1 LKEKVGIIIE
11 ARMGSTR
18 LASKTL
24 KLLHGK
30 PMLEMLVERLKRV
43 KNADEIIVATTDLP
57 EDTLIIE
64 LADKLNIK
72 SYQGSSEDVLDR
84 VLKAAK
90 HYDIDIIVEA
100 WGDSPVVDSELV
112 ETEIQAFLDNNVDYV
127 GCNLKET
134 YPYGLEVCVFSKNTL
149 QEVSDITKA
158 PEDRENVSLYIY
170 EHPEKYRLLN
180 IEAEGKHNRPDLR
193 LVVDHPEDFELIE
206 SIFGELYDDKPDFD
220 YDDILDLFEKKPEL
234 ILVNQAIEEKSVRC

>member
-1 LKEKVGIIIE
+1 MKEKVGIIIE

-24 KLLHGK
+24 KLLHCK

-90 HYDIDIIVEA
+90 HYDIDIIVE
-100 WGDSPVVDSELV
+100 
-112 ETEIQAFLDNNVDYV
+112 F
-127 GCNLKET
+127 
-134 YPYGLEVCVFSKNTL
+134 F
-149 QEVSDITKA
+149 
-158 PEDRENVSLYIY
+158 
-170 EHPEKYRLLN
+170 
-180 IEAEGKHNRPDLR
+180 
-193 LVVDHPEDFELIE
+193 
-206 SIFGELYDDKPDFD
+206 
-220 YDDILDLFEKKPEL
+220 
-234 ILVNQAIEEKSVRC
+234 